1 MHGLIAWFARN
12 AVAANLLMLTIL
24 GLGGFSLAKLIP
36 LEVFPNI
43 ERDAINI
50 AVGYSA
56 ASPEEIEEGVSILIE
71 EAIFDLEGIEKITSQ
86 SFEGA
91 GVVTAE
97 LEDGYDKRDLL
108 NDIKSRVD
116 AINDFP
122 ADADRPSIAIAEYR
136 REVIS
141 VVVSGEQSEKELRIV
156 AEQVRDELN
165 NLPEVT
171 QVFLESTRAY
181 EIAIEIPER
190 TLREYNL
197 SMADIADAVQKG
209 SFDLS
214 AGSVRT
220 AGGEIFIRTKGQA
233 YQQEDFEKITV
244 LTREDGTRLTLK
256 DLAVINDGFEENP
269 VKIRFNNRQGVLI
282 EVYRVGNQSAITIA
296 NAVKAY
302 VEEVNQRMPEGIS
315 VGYWRDSSRIVKGRL
330 NTLINSALQGGVLVL
345 VLLALFLRPAVAFWV
360 CLGIP
365 ISFMGG
371 FLTMPFFDVSLN
383 IFSLF
388 AFIMVL
394 GIVVDDAIVTGEN
407 IYAHFQHHDNPMDA
421 VIRGT
426 QEVSVPV
433 TFGVLTTIAAFIP
446 LALIEGRRSILFGQ
460 IPLIVVP
467 VLLFSLVESKW
478 ILPAHL
484 RHLKMLPSSPSEQG
498 WLTRIQQ
505 RIANGLE
512 SAILKYYRPTLK
524 KALSHRYLTLSLFIG
539 AGIIIIA
546 LITSGWTR
554 FIFFPRVESETARA
568 ILTMPAGTA
577 FETTDQYI
585 EQITVAAQALQEKYK
600 DENGKS
606 VIKNILSSTG
616 HAGGTGSGNTHNGRV
631 LFEVESPETRTVD
644 IGSTELVREW
654 RKMIGDIPG
663 AESLTYRAEIG
674 RSGDPIDIQLSGQ
687 SFKHLRAVADQLKQ
701 HLSQYAYVFD
711 IGDSLSGGKQERQI
725 KLKPTADLLG
735 LSLADI
741 TQQVRRAFWGFEVQ
755 RIQRGRDD
763 VKVMVRYP
771 ASERRSINSL
781 DTMLIRT
788 ATGYEVPFNQ
798 VAELLPGTSPASITR
813 INRARTLNVTADI
826 NKQLADIEAIK
837 RDINQFMAEVLPRY
851 QGISY
856 TLEGEAREQQESFHS
871 LWLGMLG
878 LLFVIYA
885 LLAIPFGSYLQ
896 PLIVMSVIPFG
907 AMGAIIGHWIMGM
920 DLTLLSLM
928 GMLALSGVVVNDSLV
943 LVDYINRHSQNAGKQ
958 RQKEMLHAISNAGAA
973 RFRPV
978 LLTSL
983 TTFAGLMPLIFEKS
997 TQAQFLIPMA
1007 VSLGFGIIFATAIT
1021 LILVP
1026 VNYMILEDL
1035 KALYRKPEAQTSP

>member
-24 GLGGFSLAKLIP
+24 GLGGFALAKLIP
-36 LEVFPNI
+36 LEVFPSI

-50 AVGYSA
+50 AVGYPS
-56 ASPEEIEEGVSILIE
+56 ASPEEIEEGISILIE
-71 EAIFDLEGIEKITSQ
+71 EAIFDLEGIEKITSK

-122 ADADRPSIAIAEYR
+122 ADADRPSIAISEYK

-141 VVVSGEQSEKELRIV
+141 VVVSGRQSEKELRVV

-165 NLPEVT
+165 SLPEVT

-190 TLREYNL
+190 ILREYNL
-197 SMADIADAVQKG
+197 SMDDIASAVKG
-209 SFDLS
+209 GSLDLS

-220 AGGEIFIRTKGQA
+220 SGGEVLIRTKGQA
-233 YQQEDFEKITV
+233 YQQEDFEKIAI
-244 LTREDGTRLTLK
+244 LTRQDGTRLTLK
-256 DLAVINDGFEENP
+256 ELANINDGFEEDP
-269 VKIRFNNRQGVLI
+269 VKIRFNNQQGILI
-282 EVYRVGNQSAITIA
+282 EVYRVGNQSAISIA
-296 NAVKAY
+296 DAVKQY
-302 VEEVNQRMPEGIS
+302 VAEAGQRMPEGVS

-330 NTLINSALQGGVLVL
+330 NTLINSAVQGGVLVL
-345 VLLALFLRPAVAFWV
+345 ILLALFLRPAVAFWV

-388 AFIMVL
+388 AFILVL

-407 IYAHFQHHDNPMDA
+407 IYAHFQRHDNPMDA
-421 VIRGT
+421 VIKGT

-446 LALIEGRRSILFGQ
+446 LALIEGRRSVLFGQ

-467 VLLFSLVESKW
+467 VLIFSLVESKW

-484 RHLKMLPSSPSEQG
+484 RHLKMLPSNPADQG
-498 WLTRIQQ
+498 RFTRIQQ
-505 RIANGLE
+505 GIANGLE
-512 SAILKYYRPTLK
+512 SAILKYYRPALK
-524 KALSHRYLTLSLFIG
+524 QTLSHRYLTLSLFIG
-539 AGIIIIA
+539 AGVIIIA

-568 ILTMPAGTA
+568 YLTMPAGTA

-585 EQITVAAQALQEKYK
+585 QRMSEAAQELQDKYR

-606 VIKNILSSTG
+606 AIKNILSSTG
-616 HAGGTGSGNTHNGRV
+616 HAGGTGSGNTNKGRV
-631 LFEVESPETRTVD
+631 YFEVESPETRTVD
-644 IGSTELVREW
+644 IRSTQLVSEW

-674 RSGDPIDIQLSGQ
+674 RSGDPIDVQLSGQ
-687 SFKHLRAVADQLKQ
+687 SFEHLRAVADQLKQ
-701 HLSQYAYVFD
+701 QLSQYPNVFD
-711 IGDSLSGGKQERQI
+711 IGDSLSDGKQELQI

-735 LSLADI
+735 ITLSDI
-741 TQQVRRAFWGFEVQ
+741 TQQVRRAFWGYEVQ

-771 ASERRSINSL
+771 ASERASLNNL

-788 ATGYEVPFNQ
+788 ATGYEVPFDQ
-798 VAELLPGTSPASITR
+798 VASLEPSTSPASITR
-813 INRARTLNVTADI
+813 IDRARTLNVTADI
-826 NKQLADIEAIK
+826 NKQVADIEAIK
-837 RDINQFMAEVLPRY
+837 RDIQQFLAEALPRY
-851 QGISY
+851 PGVSY

-871 LWLGMLG
+871 LWLGLLG

-896 PLIVMSVIPFG
+896 PFIVMSVIPFG
-907 AMGAIIGHWIMGM
+907 AMGAVIGHWIMGM

-928 GMLALSGVVVNDSLV
+928 GILALSGVVVNDSLV
-943 LVDYINRHSQNAGKQ
+943 LVDYINRHSKNT
-958 RQKEMLHAISNAGAA
+958 KEMVQAISNAGAA

-983 TTFAGLMPLIFEKS
+983 TTFAGLMPLMFEKS

-1035 KALYRKPEAQTSP
+1035 KALYRRNEPQTDV

>member
-1 MHGLIAWFARN
+1 MIAWFAKN
-12 AVAANLLMLTIL
+12 HVAANLLMISIL
-24 GLGGFSLAKLIP
+24 LAGIFSIKSSIP
-36 LEVFPNI
+36 LEVFPSFESEIVNVTVVLRGSTP
-43 ERDAINI
+43 EDA
-50 AVGYSA
+50 
-56 ASPEEIEEGVSILIE
+56 EQGVAIRIE
-71 EAIFDLEGIEKITSQ
+71 EAVQDLEGIEKITST
-86 SFEGA
+86 SVEGA
-91 GVVTAE
+91 ATVRIEADSSTDV
-97 LEDGYDKRDLL
+97 RDLL
-108 NDIKSRVD
+108 ADIKSRVD

-122 ADADRPSIAIAEYR
+122 ADADRPSIAISEYK

-141 VVVSGEQSEKELRIV
+141 VVVSGKQTEKELRVV
-156 AEQVRDELN
+156 ADQVRDELN
-165 NLPEVT
+165 SLPEVT
-171 QVFLESTRAY
+171 QVFVESTRAY
-181 EIAIEIPER
+181 EIAIEVPER
-190 TLREYNL
+190 ILREYNL
-197 SMADIADAVQKG
+197 SMGDIASAVQQG
-209 SFDLS
+209 SIDLS
-214 AGSVRT
+214 AGSIRT
-220 AGGEIFIRTKGQA
+220 TGGEVVIRTKGQA
-233 YQQEDFEKITV
+233 YQQEDFEKIV
-244 LTREDGTRLTLK
+244 ILTRQDGTRLTLK
-256 DLAVINDGFEENP
+256 DLATIKDGFEEDP
-269 VKIRFNNRQGVLI
+269 VKIRFNNQQGILI

-296 NAVKAY
+296 NAVKEY
-302 VEEVNQRMPEGIS
+302 VVDANQRMPEGIS

-330 NTLINSALQGGVLVL
+330 NTLIDSAVQGGILVL
-345 VLLALFLRPAVAFWV
+345 ILLALFLRPAVAFWV

-388 AFIMVL
+388 AFILVL

-433 TFGVLTTIAAFIP
+433 TFGILTTIAAFIP
-446 LALIEGRRSILFGQ
+446 LALIEGRRSVLFGQ

-484 RHLKMLPSSPSEQG
+484 RHLKMLPTDPVQQG
-498 WLTRIQQ
+498 RFTRIQQ
-505 RIANGLE
+505 GIANGLE
-512 SAILKYYRPTLK
+512 RAILKYYRPALKQTL
-524 KALSHRYLTLSLFIG
+524 AHRYLTLSLFIG

-554 FIFFPRVESETARA
+554 FVFFPRVESETARA
-568 ILTMPAGTA
+568 YLTMPAGTA

-585 EQITVAAQALQEKYK
+585 QRISEAAQALQDKYR

-606 VIKNILSSTG
+606 AIKNILSSTG
-616 HAGGTGSGNTHNGRV
+616 HAGGTGSGNTNKGRV
-631 LFEVESPETRTVD
+631 FFEVESPETRTVD
-644 IGSTELVREW
+644 IRSTQLVSEW

-687 SFKHLRAVADQLKQ
+687 SFEHLRAVADRLKQ
-701 HLSQYAYVFD
+701 QLSQYPNVFD
-711 IGDSLSGGKQERQI
+711 IGDSLSDGKQELQI

-735 LSLADI
+735 ITLVDV
-741 TQQVRRAFWGFEVQ
+741 TQQVRRAFWGYEVQ

-763 VKVMVRYP
+763 VRVMVRYP
-771 ASERRSINSL
+771 ANERASLNHL

-788 ATGYEVPFNQ
+788 SAGYEVPFDQ
-798 VAELLPGTSPASITR
+798 VATLEPSTSPASITR
-813 INRARTLNVTADI
+813 IDRARTLNITADI
-826 NKQLADIEAIK
+826 NKQQADIEAIK
-837 RDINQFMAEVLPRY
+837 RDIKQFLADELPRY
-851 QGISY
+851 PGISY
-856 TLEGEAREQQESFHS
+856 TLEGEAREQEESFNS

-896 PLIVMSVIPFG
+896 PFIVMSVIPFG
-907 AMGAIIGHWIMGM
+907 AMGAVIGHWIMGM

-928 GMLALSGVVVNDSLV
+928 GILALSGVVVNDSLV
-943 LVDYINRHSQNAGKQ
+943 LVDYINRHSKNS
-958 RQKEMLHAISNAGAA
+958 KEMLQAISNAGAA

-983 TTFAGLMPLIFEKS
+983 TTFAGLMPLMFEKS

-1007 VSLGFGIIFATAIT
+1007 VSLGFGILFATFIT

-1026 VNYMILEDL
+1026 VNYLLLE
-1035 KALYRKPEAQTSP
+1035 KIRM

>member
-24 GLGGFSLAKLIP
+24 GLGGFAIAKVIP

-50 AVGYSA
+50 AVGYAS
-56 ASPEEIEEGVSILIE
+56 ASPEEIEEGISILIE
-71 EAIFDLEGIEKITSQ
+71 EAIFDLEGIEQITSQ

-122 ADADRPSIAIAEYR
+122 VDADSPSIAISER
-136 REVIS
+136 KREVIS
-141 VVVSGEQSEKELRIV
+141 VVVSGRQSEKELRVV

-165 NLPEVT
+165 NLPEIT

-190 TLREYNL
+190 ILREYNL
-197 SMADIADAVQKG
+197 SMEDIASAVKG
-209 SFDLS
+209 GSIDLS

-220 AGGEIFIRTKGQA
+220 SGGEVLIRTKGQA
-233 YQQEDFEKITV
+233 YQQEDFEKIAI
-244 LTREDGTRLTLK
+244 LTRQDGTRLTLK
-256 DLAVINDGFEENP
+256 ELANINDGFEEDP
-269 VKIRFNNRQGVLI
+269 VKIRFNNQQGILI
-282 EVYRVGNQSAITIA
+282 EVYRVGNQSAISIA
-296 NAVKAY
+296 DAVKHY
-302 VEEVNQRMPEGIS
+302 VAEADQRMPDGIS

-330 NTLINSALQGGVLVL
+330 NTLINSAVQGGFLVL

-388 AFIMVL
+388 AFILVL

-407 IYAHFQHHDNPMDA
+407 IYAHIQRNDNPMEA

-433 TFGVLTTIAAFIP
+433 TFGILTTIAAFIP
-446 LALIEGRRSILFGQ
+446 LALIEGRRSVLFGQ

-467 VLLFSLVESKW
+467 VLIFSLVESKW

-484 RHLKMLPSSPSEQG
+484 RHLKMLPSNPAEQG
-498 WLTRIQQ
+498 RFTRIQQ
-505 RIANGLE
+505 GIANGLE
-512 SAILKYYRPTLK
+512 NAIHKYYRPALK
-524 KALSHRYLTLSLFIG
+524 QALAHRYLTLSLFIG

-568 ILTMPAGTA
+568 YLTMPAGTA

-585 EQITVAAQALQEKYK
+585 QLMSEAAQELQEKYR

-606 VIKNILSSTG
+606 AIKNILSSTG
-616 HAGGTGSGNTHNGRV
+616 HAGGTGSGNTNKGRV
-631 LFEVESPETRTVD
+631 YFEVESPETRTID
-644 IGSTELVREW
+644 IRSTQLVSEW

-674 RSGDPIDIQLSGQ
+674 RSGDPIDVQLSGQ
-687 SFKHLRAVADQLKQ
+687 SFEHLRAVADQLKQ
-701 HLSQYAYVFD
+701 QLNQYPNVFD
-711 IGDSLSGGKQERQI
+711 IGDSLSDGKQELQI

-735 LSLADI
+735 ITLSDI
-741 TQQVRRAFWGFEVQ
+741 TQQVRRAFWGYEVQ

-771 ASERRSINSL
+771 ATERASLNNL

-788 ATGYEVPFNQ
+788 STGYEVPFDQ
-798 VAELLPGTSPASITR
+798 VAALEPSTSPASITR

-826 NKQLADIEAIK
+826 NKQVADIEAIK
-837 RDINQFMAEVLPRY
+837 RDIHQFLAEALPRY
-851 QGISY
+851 PGVSY

-871 LWLGMLG
+871 LWLGLLG

-896 PLIVMSVIPFG
+896 PFIVMSVIPFG
-907 AMGAIIGHWIMGM
+907 AMGAVIGHWIMGM

-928 GMLALSGVVVNDSLV
+928 GILALSGVVVNDSLV
-943 LVDYINRHSQNAGKQ
+943 LVDYINRHSKSA
-958 RQKEMLHAISNAGAA
+958 KEMVQAISNAGAA

-983 TTFAGLMPLIFEKS
+983 TTFAGLMPLMFEKS

-1035 KALYRKPEAQTSP
+1035 KALYRREEAQTDR